1 MFVLAS
7 TMHRTLADAVNM
19 DTIAAISTAPA
30 QAAIA
35 LIRMSGPEALAIAE
49 LLWRGK
55 KTVATLP
62 PRFAAYGSIV
72 EDGTKLDDV
81 LLTTF
86 RGPASYT
93 GEDMVEIACHGGVL
107 VSRRIL
113 AALLRRGAR
122 SAEPGEFT
130 QRAYM
135 SGKLDLTQAEAVMD
149 LIGAQTELALQA
161 AAEQLEGR
169 LGDRIRAL
177 RQQVLEILA
186 HVEAYIDFPD
196 EDISPDVG
204 AALQARMDSAK
215 AEIESLLATAGQGRL
230 MREGVR
236 TVIYGAPNVGKSS
249 LLNLLLGFERAIVNA
264 RPGTTRDVLEETV
277 NLRGIPVRLMD
288 TAGVRDTED
297 EIERAG
303 IERTR
308 LALERADLV
317 LHLFDASA
325 PPTDERPTTPGKV
338 LRIINKADLGQHAA
352 WAGAEVA
359 RISCLQNTGL
369 DALTDAIFSGVTGGA
384 ARSEWSVAINARHQ
398 SCLENAR
405 GFLLVAQQALADGLS
420 PEFVAEDLRATMNAV
435 GDVVGRPDTEELLGV
450 IFASFCI
457 GK

>member
-1 MFVLAS
+1 
-7 TMHRTLADAVNM
+7 M

-30 QAAIA
+30 EAAIA
-35 LIRMSGPEALAIAE
+35 LIRMSGPEALAVAE
-49 LLWRGK
+49 RVWKGRRE
-55 KTVATLP
+55 LP
-62 PRFAAYGSIV
+62 SRYAAFGSIV
-72 EDGTKLDDV
+72 EDGAKLDDV
-81 LLTTF
+81 LLTVF

-135 SGKLDLTQAEAVMD
+135 NGKLDLTQAEAVMD

-177 RQQVLEILA
+177 RQQLLEILA
-186 HVEAYIDFPD
+186 HVEAYIDFPE

-204 AALQARMDSAK
+204 AALKARMDSAR
-215 AEIESLLATAGQGRL
+215 AEMEAMLATAGQGRL

-249 LLNLLLGFERAIVNA
+249 LLNLLLGYERAIVNA

-288 TAGVRDTED
+288 TAGVRDTDD
-297 EIERAG
+297 EIERQG
-303 IERTR
+303 IERTHR
-308 LALERADLV
+308 ALERADLV
-317 LHLFDASA
+317 LQLFDASQSPTNDA
-325 PPTDERPTTPGKV
+325 PLGAGKV
-338 LRIINKADLGQHAA
+338 LRILNKADLGEHPA
-352 WAGAEVA
+352 WAGADVV
-359 RISCLQNTGL
+359 RISCLKNTGL
-369 DALTDAIFSGVTGGA
+369 DALGDAIFAAVTGGA
-384 ARSEWSVAINARHQ
+384 ARSDWTVAINARHQ
-398 SCLENAR
+398 SCLERAR
-405 GFLLVAQQALADGLS
+405 EFMLAAQQAFSDGLS

-450 IFASFCI
+450 IFGTFCI

>member
-1 MFVLAS
+1 
-7 TMHRTLADAVNM
+7 M

-30 QAAIA
+30 EAAIA
-35 LIRMSGPEALAIAE
+35 LIRMSGPASVSLAARLWQGRRGVEE
-49 LLWRGK
+49 LP
-55 KTVATLP
+55 A
-62 PRFAAYGSIV
+62 RFAAYGQIV
-72 EDGTKLDDV
+72 EDAAKLDDV
-81 LLTTF
+81 LLTVF

-113 AALLRRGAR
+113 SALLRCGAR

-130 QRAYM
+130 QRAYLN
-135 SGKLDLTQAEAVMD
+135 GKLDLTQAEAVMD
-149 LIGAQTELALQA
+149 LITAQTELALQS

-204 AALQARMDSAK
+204 AALLARMETARAEMDSM
-215 AEIESLLATAGQGRL
+215 LATAGQGRL

-249 LLNLLLGFERAIVNA
+249 LLNLLLGYERAIVNA

-288 TAGVRDTED
+288 TAGVRATED
-297 EIERAG
+297 EIEREG
-303 IERTR
+303 IERTHR
-308 LALERADLV
+308 ALERADLV
-317 LHLFDASA
+317 LHLFDASEPPSDEA
-325 PPTDERPTTPGKV
+325 PRGPGKV
-338 LRIINKADLGQHAA
+338 LRILNKEDLGENPA
-352 WAGAEVA
+352 WAGAEVV
-359 RISCLQNTGL
+359 RMSCLKKTGL
-369 DALTDAIFSGVTGGA
+369 DALGDAIVAAVIGGA
-384 ARSEWSVAINARHQ
+384 ARSDWTVAINARHQ

-405 GFLLVAQQALADGLS
+405 AGMMAAQKAFTDRLS
-420 PEFVAEDLRATMNAV
+420 PEFVAEDLRASMNAV
-435 GDVVGRPDTEELLGV
+435 GDVVGRVDTEEVLGV
-450 IFASFCI
+450 IFGTFCI